1 MNSYLW
7 PTARSE
13 IIVQHCTEGYRVP
26 KKFEFIEHT
35 ADLGFKAYG
44 ASRERLFAH
53 AAEAF
58 FEAIVALESVEER
71 LERSIQ
77 VEANGLDNLMVS
89 WLSELLYLYDTDRLV
104 FKSFQIKRIG
114 DNQLEA
120 NVRGEVLDLAR
131 HEIKT
136 GIKAV
141 TYHQLYVKERV
152 GGWEAQVIFDI

>member
-1 MNSYLW
+1 VS
-7 PTARSE
+7 
-13 IIVQHCTEGYRVP
+13 
-26 KKFEFIEHT
+26 
-35 ADLGFKAYG
+35 KAYG

-77 VEANGLDNLMVS
+77 VEADGLDNLMVS

-104 FKSFQIKRIG
+104 FKSFQIKWIE

-120 NVRGEVLDLAR
+120 NVRGEVLDPAR

-141 TYHQLYVKERV
+141 TYHQLYVKQRA
-152 GGWEAQVIFDI
+152 GGWEARVIFDI

>member
-1 MNSYLW
+1 MVS
-7 PTARSE
+7 
-13 IIVQHCTEGYRVP
+13 
-26 KKFEFIEHT
+26 KKYEFIEHT

-44 ASRERLFAH
+44 ASQEKLFAH

-71 LERSIQ
+71 IERSIR
-77 VEANGLDNLMVS
+77 VEAEGLDNLMVN
-89 WLSELLYLYDTDRLV
+89 WLSELLYLYDTERIV
-104 FKSFQIKRIG
+104 FKSFQITRIE

-120 NVRGEVLDLAR
+120 NARGEVLDPAR

-136 GIKAV
+136 GVKAV
-141 TYHQLYVKERV
+141 TYHQLYVKEGV

>member
-1 MNSYLW
+1 MNSCLW

-13 IIVQHCTEGYRVP
+13 IIVQDRTEGYTVS
-26 KKFEFIEHT
+26 KKYEFIEHT

-71 LERSIQ
+71 LEI
-77 VEANGLDNLMVS
+77 
-89 WLSELLYLYDTDRLV
+89 YLYDTDRLV
-104 FKSFQIKRIG
+104 FKSFQIKRIE

-120 NVRGEVLDLAR
+120 NVRGEVLDPER

-136 GIKAV
+136 GVKAV

-152 GGWEAQVIFDI
+152 GGWEARVIFDI